1 MCGKS
6 LKEGDFENVAQMK
19 NQAKFY
25 KNFHFFPKLLLTRKF
40 KVGKLFKVNK
50 IPLESEQVHEDAF
63 FKIRS
68 TLGGRARWM
77 GLCVRASDRP
87 FRLLFH

>member
-25 KNFHFFPKLLLTRKF
+25 KNFYFFLKLLLT
-40 KVGKLFKVNK
+40 
-50 IPLESEQVHEDAF
+50 
-63 FKIRS
+63 
-68 TLGGRARWM
+68 
-77 GLCVRASDRP
+77 
-87 FRLLFH
+87 